1 MLGGARP
8 DESRWRGEM
17 KSPVACVSVPRSSQR
32 RQYFYFPGKHLGECF
47 QFGRKRMEI
56 EAILLSPRRIC
67 LRLIIHGRTDHG
79 FGCVVGAI
87 D

>member
-1 MLGGARP
+1 MARRDEGPNGMRERSAIFTASSIFLSCWKEHLGG
-8 DESRWRGEM
+8 W
-17 KSPVACVSVPRSSQR
+17 
-32 RQYFYFPGKHLGECF
+32 F
-47 QFGRKRMEI
+47 QLGRKRMEI
-56 EAILLSPRRIC
+56 EAILLSPRQIC